1 MLSTLYVP
9 CIMLGEAKTPAE
21 TLQAWY
27 SEEHTI
33 VAEEAYFS
41 KHLIGT
47 VNALGRAASIQNG
60 KRSSCLPRT

>member
-1 MLSTLYVP
+1 MLSTLYMP

-27 SEEHTI
+27 SEGHTI

-47 VNALGRAASIQNG
+47 VNTLGRAASI
-60 KRSSCLPRT
+60 